1 MPVYILR
8 GIPGSG
14 KSYLAEKLI
23 PLPPDDGAKLI
34 VSADQY
40 FMAPDGRYL
49 FNPSELSRAHSEC
62 FRHYMLMLEQEM
74 RGGRNPDNI
83 VIVDN
88 TNIHAWEISPYVLA
102 ANAWD
107 VPYKIVNV
115 HCTFDLAMKR
125 QKHHV
130 SQAGMRRMFDDFG
143 NEKLPPFW
151 HVVNRHDWN
160 EDWLNWLK

>member
-23 PLPPDDGAKLI
+23 ALPDDASKMI
-34 VSADQY
+34 VSADHY
-40 FMAPDGRYL
+40 FIAPNGEYL
-49 FNPSELSRAHSEC
+49 FNPRELPRAHSEC

-74 RGGRNPDNI
+74 RGGRNPDDI

-115 HCTFDLAMKR
+115 HCSFDDALRRQTHGVSTTAM
-125 QKHHV
+125 
-130 SQAGMRRMFDDFG
+130 SRMFTDFQ
-143 NEKLPPFW
+143 NERLPPFW
-151 HVVNRHDWN
+151 HVVNRN
-160 EDWLNWLK
+160 AYSVGMIE